1 MSGNPLA
8 REAVTDSDYAEA
20 IAAQDAVLFAQG
32 NERRI
37 LGKIRAKLERGA
49 SDGGDKFYFDKD
61 RGIVRRRD
69 RKEGSG

>member
-8 REAVTDSDYAEA
+8 REKVTDSDYADA
-20 IAAQDAVLFAQG
+20 VAAQDAVLFAQG

-37 LGKIRAKLERGA
+37 LGKLRAKLDRGA
-49 SDGGDKFYFDKD
+49 TDAGEKFYFDKD
-61 RGIVRRRD
+61 RGIVRRRE